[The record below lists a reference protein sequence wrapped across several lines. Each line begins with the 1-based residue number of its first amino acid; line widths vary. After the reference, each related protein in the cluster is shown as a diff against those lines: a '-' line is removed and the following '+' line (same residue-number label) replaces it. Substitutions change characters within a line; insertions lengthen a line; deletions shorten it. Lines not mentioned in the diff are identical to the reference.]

1 MTKSKKLRVLREI
14 YASIP
19 DAGCKGLCA
28 DTCTTVPML
37 PIELEQLE
45 AATGRTL
52 PTMPAGDGIGIGGI
66 ILGSEIGKPC
76 PLLVL
81 GRCTAYDHRPL
92 ICRTF
97 GSVQGMR
104 CEHGCGPAELLTDV
118 AHLFEKVA
126 SL

>member
-1 MTKSKKLRVLREI
+1 VTKSKKLRVLHEI
-14 YASIP
+14 YAAIP

-28 DTCTTVPML
+28 DKCTTAPMF
-37 PIELEQLE
+37 PIELAQLE
-45 AATGRTL
+45 AATGRKL
-52 PTMPAGDGIGIGGI
+52 PTVPNVDEIGGI
-66 ILGSEIGKPC
+66 LLGSEIGTPC

-81 GRCTAYDHRPL
+81 GRCTAYEHRPL

-104 CEHGCGPAELLTDV
+104 CEHGCGPAELLGNV
-118 AHLFEKVA
+118 AHLFDKVS